1 MRYERKPAFDRT
13 VRRLPSD
20 RKTRVKGA
28 TQQLVIFF
36 ETRQQPQGLGLKRL
50 RGDFWEIRSGL
61 GDRVMFR
68 LSGDVVEFI
77 IAGNHDEIRRFLR
90 GVHE

>member
-13 VRRLPSD
+13 FRRLPPD

-28 TQQLVIFF
+28 IQQLVIFF

-50 RGDFWEIRSGL
+50 RGAYWEIRAGL
-61 GDRVMFR
+61 GDRVLFR
-68 LSGDVVEFI
+68 LSGGLVEFI
-77 IAGNHDEIRRFLR
+77 IAGNHDEIQRFLR
-90 GVHE
+90 AGA